1 MTYRARV
8 VERDGTPVR
17 ILAKA
22 NVLPIVDVVNGVG
35 GFGVTYP
42 KHDPPEAIGQAAD
55 VRILEREIQILD
67 DADQVVAW
75 GVPLRKT
82 RVSGRGDVTVT
93 CPDVGWHLGRRNI
106 DGPITER
113 LVNAGFE
120 TGDLTGWTA
129 TGSTTATVITSPR
142 RLGAYSVRLVQG
154 TTGADRFLY
163 QALTGVDGGDIGLYL
178 TLATHFYIESW
189 TGPALDARGLYVEGK
204 QGATVRTFEFKE
216 IDDATP
222 RGSWQRM
229 ETGIWVPPGEV
240 WDLNVRLYA
249 PNGSIVFDANRFVA
263 MESLS
268 VALAGTDIAVMAGD
282 VVEFIQD
289 PAHAKDDLFIG
300 TDCQPAGVVLA
311 FPKAWQY
318 VDHTPAERVINGE
331 LAPLGF
337 DWSIEFEDTGIG
349 DIWTKTFT
357 THSPRQGV
365 DRSATVTLELGVNV
379 ASYDFDEDGTPV
391 ETDVSVL
398 GDGDGPDREEGHAA
412 DTSDLDGLVLQGV
425 QSAPPGTTI
434 DMLDPMADDH
444 LVRSKQLA
452 RLVRVTTHQRAG
464 DLVGVL
470 RKGDVVRLVIDDG
483 DAQVDGSYR
492 IVRRQLNP
500 RSRTLDLDLNEDFGA
515 RGGIQ
520 RPDQVKAVASM
531 HTRLRDMERATSPAT
546 RPVEEERAVFSYP
559 DALVVGIS
567 PKYPVRRGGQL
578 VQVSVDLVTAGST
591 STTLKVYRNGA
602 QIGSTITVL
611 AGVTELSPYLGEL
624 RIAAND
630 RLQTEVVTA
639 GTGAADLT
647 LSLTMKG

>member
-1 MTYRARV
+1 M
-8 VERDGTPVR
+8 ERDGTPVR

-22 NVLPIVDVVNGVG
+22 NVLPLVDVINGVG
-35 GFGVTYP
+35 GFAVTYP
-42 KHDPPEAIGQAAD
+42 KHDPPEAVGQAAD
-55 VRILEREIQILD
+55 VLILEREIQILD
-67 DADQVVAW
+67 DDDQVVAW

-93 CPDVGWHLGRRNI
+93 CPDLGWHLGRRNI

-142 RLGAYSVRLVQG
+142 RLGEYSVRLVQG

-163 QALTGVDGGDIGLYL
+163 QELLGVDGGDIGLYL

-204 QGATVRTFEFKE
+204 QGATVRTFHFVE

-222 RGSWQRM
+222 RGSWQRI

-240 WDLNVRLYA
+240 WDLNARLMA
-249 PNGSIVFDANRFVA
+249 PNASILFDANRFVA

-289 PAHAKDDLFIG
+289 PAHNKDNLFIG
-300 TDCQPAGVVLA
+300 TDCPPAGVTLA

-318 VDHTPAERVINGE
+318 VDHTPADRAINGE

-337 DWSIEFEDTGIG
+337 DWSIEFEDTGVG
-349 DIWTKTFT
+349 DVWTKKFT

-365 DRSATVTLELGVNV
+365 DRSATVTLELGPGGNL

-391 ETDVSVL
+391 ETDISML

-425 QSAPPGTTI
+425 HSAPPGTTI

-444 LVRSKQLA
+444 LVRLKQLA
-452 RLVRVTTHQRAG
+452 RLVKVTTHQRAG

-470 RKGDVVRLVIDDG
+470 KKGDVVRLVIDDG

-500 RSRTLDLDLNEDFGA
+500 RTRTLDLDLNEDFGA

-520 RPDQVKAVASM
+520 RGDQVKAAAAM
-531 HTRLRDMERATSPAT
+531 HTRLRDMERATKATT
-546 RPVEEERAVFSYP
+546 RPTVEERAVFSFI
-559 DALVVGIS
+559 AELFAKVSGMW
-567 PKYPVRRGGQL
+567 PVRFGGQL
-578 VQVSVDLVTAGST
+578 VEVTLKLRVAGST
-591 STTLKVYRNGA
+591 STTVKVRHNGT
-602 QIGSTITVL
+602 QIGPTLTVA
-611 AGVTELSPYLGEL
+611 AGVTAPPGFYLGNF
-624 RIAAND
+624 RISAGD
-630 RLQTEVVTA
+630 TLQAEVVTA
-639 GTGAADLT
+639 GTGAQDLT
-647 LSLTMKG
+647 VAATMKG